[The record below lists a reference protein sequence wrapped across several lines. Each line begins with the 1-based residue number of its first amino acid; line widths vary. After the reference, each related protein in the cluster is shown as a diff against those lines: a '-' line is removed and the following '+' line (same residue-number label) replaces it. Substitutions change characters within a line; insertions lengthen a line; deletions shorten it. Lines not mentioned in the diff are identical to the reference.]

1 MSSISPLLRAT
12 RSIAPMPPQAIPWT
26 RSASSYWM
34 LLAAIIGHL
43 DRAGAILDA
52 FEDST
57 LAFPQFVEEIMFH
70 SKASVA
76 WSSEDVLT
84 PLLFQEHRRFSS
96 LFLTKSTLTDDL
108 TRLVQPCLE

>member
-12 RSIAPMPPQAIPWT
+12 RSMAPMPPQAIPWT

-34 LLAAIIGHL
+34 LLAAIIGRFSI
-43 DRAGAILDA
+43 RAGAILDA

-57 LAFPQFVEEIMFH
+57 LAFPQFVEGIRFH

-96 LFLTKSTLTDDL
+96 LFLQNRPSQTI
-108 TRLVQPCLE
+108 